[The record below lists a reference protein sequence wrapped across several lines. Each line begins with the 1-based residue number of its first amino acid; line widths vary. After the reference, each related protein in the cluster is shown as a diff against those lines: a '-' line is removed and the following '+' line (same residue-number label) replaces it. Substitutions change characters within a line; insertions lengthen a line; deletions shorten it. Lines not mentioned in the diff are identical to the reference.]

1 MEAMPSITIRQA
13 RTFRETVE
21 HRSISGAARAVNR
34 SQTAVTKSLQDLE
47 QTLGVSLLDR
57 TPRGVTPTRFGQALK
72 GRADLVAAAFQE
84 ASLLVSPVALSQTPG
99 LVRFFQMDVSQR
111 WLEAFIAVAV
121 HRNLQTAARSL
132 GISRSAVSANLRK
145 LEDALDLTLFERQP
159 NAMILSQIGG
169 KLLPFLK
176 LARNH
181 LRHAYDELSAMQ
193 GVERGRVDVGSLPVF
208 RAQVLPNAIAE
219 LARKYGYIDVSTR
232 EGEYAELLSALR
244 CGDIDFLAGA
254 LHEDSSDADL
264 STEILKEDTLRL
276 VVRAGHPLQSK
287 KKLTWQDLLQHRW
300 ILNHSGNPSREL
312 FEQELRDNQLEVP
325 ERAVETSSIFV
336 TRGLLCASDC
346 IAVLSAPQ
354 VYYELE
360 LGLLSVLPFELT
372 KAKRPVGLVTR
383 ANGSLSPAA
392 ALLIENIRNALAD
405 VKRHD
410 VS

>member
-1 MEAMPSITIRQA
+1 MEALPSITIRQA
-13 RTFRETVE
+13 RMFRETVE
-21 HRSISGAARAVNR
+21 HQSVSGAARAINR

-57 TPRGVTPTRFGQALK
+57 TSRGVTPTRFGQALK
-72 GRADLVAAAFQE
+72 SRADLVATAFQE
-84 ASLLVSPVALSQTPG
+84 ASLLISPAVLKQTPG
-99 LVRFFQMDVSQR
+99 LVRFFQMDVSQK
-111 WLEAFIAVAV
+111 WLEAFVAIAA

-159 NAMILSQIGG
+159 NAMIPSQIGG
-169 KLLPFLK
+169 KLLLFVK

-181 LRHAYDELSAMQ
+181 LRHAYDELAAMQ

-208 RAQVLPNAIAE
+208 RAQVLPNAIAQ
-219 LARKYGYIDVSTR
+219 LGKKHGYIDVATR

-264 STEILKEDTLRL
+264 STEVLKEDTLRL
-276 VVRAGHPLQSK
+276 VVRSDHPLVLNK
-287 KKLTWQDLLQHRW
+287 DLTWDDLLQHRW
-300 ILNHSGNPSREL
+300 ILNRPGNPSREL
-312 FEQELRDNQLEVP
+312 FEQELRHNQLEVP
-325 ERAVETSSIFV
+325 DPAVETSSIFV

-360 LGLLSVLPFELT
+360 LGLLTVLPFELT
-372 KAKRPVGLVTR
+372 KAKRMVGLVTR
-383 ANGSLSPAA
+383 AHGSLSPAA
-392 ALLIENIRNALAD
+392 ALLIECIRDALAN
-405 VKRHD
+405 VKGHD